1 MPEFSL
7 VVATR
12 GRTSELARLVASIAV
27 QRGADYELILVDQN
41 EDDRLL
47 PVIENSGIKEKI
59 RHLKCRPGV
68 SRARNMGMNHAQ
80 GEVIGFPDDDC
91 WYPQGLLHDVAG
103 WFATNESYDILTV
116 NSLDENG
123 VRSSNRWFQDSCDL
137 TLLNVYR
144 TTVGY
149 SIFVRGKG
157 IAAGARYDEGIGPG
171 ADTPYLGGEDSDYV
185 LLAMRAG
192 ARGRFEAK
200 WHVGHPLKDIRNASV
215 SKDRAYIYG
224 QGMGYVQRKHR
235 LVWLWA
241 GLAAFDFGR
250 AICAYVV
257 GRRESAILWYW
268 HGRGLLDGFMTKQFN
283 PSVPE

>member
-123 VRSSNRWFQDSCDL
+123 VRSSNRWFQNSCDL

-157 IAAGARYDEGIGPG
+157 VAADARYDEGIGPG
-171 ADTPYLGGEDSDYV
+171 ADTPYQGGEDSDYV

-235 LVWLWA
+235 LIWLWA

-250 AICAYVV
+250 AIYAYVV
-257 GRRESAILWYW
+257 GRREPASLWYW
-268 HGRGLLDGFMTKQFN
+268 HGRGLLDGFMAKRSN
-283 PSVPE
+283 VSA